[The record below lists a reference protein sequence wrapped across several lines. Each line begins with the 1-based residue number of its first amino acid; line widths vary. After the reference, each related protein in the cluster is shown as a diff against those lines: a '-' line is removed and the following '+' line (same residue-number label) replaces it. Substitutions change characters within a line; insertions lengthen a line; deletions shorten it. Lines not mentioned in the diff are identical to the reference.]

1 MTDHP
6 EKKNPTEALDVRQM
20 IEETI
25 AGTQPIDDK
34 YPYFAPDYEV
44 HTLHIGT
51 EKQLFVDNFIL
62 DHLEDVKRVI
72 CKPQRPEKPIITA
85 REFPW
90 ELKPG
95 IFPAGALQDPDDG
108 KFMLWY
114 CQSYVGGAWGDS
126 GMILCYAE
134 SQDCQHWEKP
144 LSEKCIPYKEHKAT
158 NIVLEDSGH
167 HIALVVNPDQSD
179 PARKFM
185 ILYNPNDKAQER
197 GQKTMSTVAVS
208 SDGLQWTTISED
220 TPKRH
225 HHYQRAIWDDS
236 INKWIA
242 YSQYSHH
249 WNFNYRKR
257 QVGRQV
263 SEDFINWSP
272 KEVVLSVDGDPHLPP
287 NVEFHEM
294 SVRKVGGLYIGI
306 ATEFHSE
313 PIWVVGKTGNWRDQ
327 AYATLSLYVSRDGIQ
342 WQRASGSEPW
352 VDTGRPGSY
361 DCGFVAASVAGQLV
375 HDGKT
380 YIVHAAN
387 SKKQSWHGRPPQ
399 PKYKNIRPL
408 PTTFV
413 PEENFKKGDRD
424 YARLVENLGSY
435 PREEGSISTLILRED
450 GWAELKPN
458 YENGKVI
465 TRQFVFEGDTLR
477 INAEAY
483 GGYISVELV
492 DPHFKPYAGFST
504 EECDP
509 VTSDDPDKI
518 WHTVSWKGKLDLSAL
533 WNKPIRLVF
542 HLHQAS
548 IYAFQFV
555 ESKQ

>member
-1 MTDHP
+1 MPELP
-6 EKKNPTEALDVRQM
+6 EKKSPTEALDVQRR
-20 IEETI
+20 IDETV
-25 AGTQPIDDK
+25 AGTRTIDDN

-44 HTLHIGT
+44 RTLHIGK
-51 EKQLFVDNFIL
+51 ERQLFLDNYIL
-62 DHLEDVKRVI
+62 DHLVDVKRVI
-72 CKPQRPEKPIITA
+72 SKPQRPENPIIKA

-90 ELKPG
+90 ELKSG
-95 IFPAGALQDPDDG
+95 IFPAAALRHPDDG

-114 CQSYVGGAWGDS
+114 AQSFVGGAWGDS

-179 PARKFM
+179 PLRKFM
-185 ILYNPNDKAQER
+185 MIYNPHDKAQER
-197 GQKTMSTVAVS
+197 GQKTMSTMAVS
-208 SDGLQWTTISED
+208 PDGLQRTTVSED

-249 WNFNYRKR
+249 WNFLHRKR

-263 SEDFINWSP
+263 SEDFIHWSP
-272 KEVVLSVDGDPHLPP
+272 KEVVLSVDGDPNLPP
-287 NVEFHEM
+287 HVEFHEM
-294 SVRKVGGLYIGI
+294 SARKVGGLYIGI

-327 AYATLSLYVSRDGIQ
+327 AYATLSLYVSRDGIH

-361 DCGFVAASVAGQLV
+361 NYGFVAASVAGQLV

-380 YIVHAAN
+380 YIVHATN

-413 PEENFKKGDRD
+413 PEENFEKGDRD
-424 YARLVENLGSY
+424 HARLVEFLGKY

-465 TRQFVFEGDTLR
+465 TRQFVFEGDALK
-477 INAEAY
+477 INADAY
-483 GGYISVELV
+483 GGYLTIEIV
-492 DPHFKPYAGFST
+492 DPHFKPYDGFSS
-504 EECDP
+504 EDCDP
-509 VTSDDPDKI
+509 ITTDALNKI
-518 WHTVSWKGKLDLSAL
+518 WHTVSWKKRSDVSGAMEQTGSSYLPSSSSQPL
-533 WNKPIRLVF
+533 RLPVCG
-542 HLHQAS
+542 
-548 IYAFQFV
+548 Y
-555 ESKQ
+555 